1 MGPYDHISTHVVDP
15 LAGWLDDALH
25 DFGARQENQIHY
37 FAVEGL
43 AVPYC
48 LALTQAHA
56 VAAKKPA
63 RADEAR
69 NLTNVV
75 LRWVA
80 WLPGEEVGDVLLDPG
95 TAEMVWSA
103 LVTLSFTADD
113 PSLLGEAAEAILEKL
128 GDRLGEAA
136 PVHDTFSLEF
146 VTGILVAAGCPE
158 EEISSAWSHLQDER
172 RWGGSYRGMYIDSL
186 RPSAFVEPKPSSD
199 RGSTLMGRDQSV
211 GS

>member
-1 MGPYDHISTHVVDP
+1 M
-15 LAGWLDDALH
+15 
-25 DFGARQENQIHY
+25 
-37 FAVEGL
+37 
-43 AVPYC
+43 
-48 LALTQAHA
+48 
-56 VAAKKPA
+56 
-63 RADEAR
+63 
-69 NLTNVV
+69 
-75 LRWVA
+75 
-80 WLPGEEVGDVLLDPG
+80 DPG

-113 PSLLGEAAEAILEKL
+113 PSLL
-128 GDRLGEAA
+128 A